1 MTTGPHRLLF
11 YDYVADILERRA
23 PHREAHLARI
33 GEWIADGGLLA
44 AGAVGDPPTGALFV
58 FGDVPDAEIAAL
70 RRGRPVRRRRP
81 RDRPPRSCRGPW
93 SPPADDAR
101 RPELA
106 RLSG

>member
-33 GEWIADGGLLA
+33 GEWIAEGGLLA

-58 FGDVPDAEIAAL
+58 FGDLSDAEIAAFAEGDPYVVAGL
-70 RRGRPVRRRRP
+70 VT
-81 RDRPPRSCRGPW
+81 
-93 SPPADDAR
+93 AR
-101 RPELA
+101 RVVPWTVVAA
-106 RLSG
+106 R